1 MEDLNDLYFFASV
14 VQYGGFSAAARTI
27 GVEKTRLSRRVA
39 ALEKLLGVR
48 LLQRTTRALA
58 LTEAGQRF
66 YDRCLTTVEG
76 AQAAFDSVA
85 ELRREP
91 AGLVRLSSPVLLT
104 QRCLAHT
111 LPGYMAKHP
120 KVSVFVEP
128 TDRTVNVI
136 EERFDI
142 VIRAKPLIE
151 DVAGL
156 VAKTLGNSQRVM
168 VVSRNFLDQYGRRR
182 RGTVD
187 PDEPW
192 QSDTADR
199 IEAAACDERS
209 PRQTASRR
217 ARHRHRLVARTSG
230 CFTLEGRTCRAC
242 PAGMVRCEKYSPPRL
257 PDAARDASLSEKPDR
272 LPVDPRFWL
281 APGKKHLARRCA
293 DDCNANEEPR
303 ADGFTLLRSWLIP
316 AILRMRASLSS
327 SARFSL
333 HAPAVA

>member
-27 GVEKTRLSRRVA
+27 GVEKTRLSRRIG
-39 ALEKLLGVR
+39 ALEKRLGVR

-66 YDRCLTTVEG
+66 YDRCLATVEG

-104 QRCLAHT
+104 QRCLAHA
-111 LPGYMAKHP
+111 LPAYMTTHP
-120 KVSVFVEP
+120 KVPVFVEP

-142 VIRAKPLIE
+142 AIRAKPVIE

-168 VVSRNFLDQYGRRR
+168 VASPAFLDRYQRPENPANLPTLNTVASTDDIFDGGARWTLTNLDSRTQQIELKPRLVTSDLRVRLQAAVHGIGIALLPEQVVAAPLTEGLVERVLPGWSGAKNILHLVYPTP
-182 RGTVD
+182 RGMLPSVRSLID
-187 PDEPW
+187 YLLIHVPAW
-192 QSDTADR
+192 LQ
-199 IEAAACDERS
+199 ERS
-209 PRQTASRR
+209 
-217 ARHRHRLVARTSG
+217 
-230 CFTLEGRTCRAC
+230 
-242 PAGMVRCEKYSPPRL
+242 
-257 PDAARDASLSEKPDR
+257 
-272 LPVDPRFWL
+272 
-281 APGKKHLARRCA
+281 
-293 DDCNANEEPR
+293 
-303 ADGFTLLRSWLIP
+303 I
-316 AILRMRASLSS
+316 
-327 SARFSL
+327 
-333 HAPAVA
+333 